1 MKISLLLILQR
12 NHTWRFSSFKN
23 TLRCLMR
30 YLDLACRLGNFSTI
44 LRASP
49 YEITFFTVHYEAY
62 FFLKHSILYGFKV
75 VRNHYL
81 RPPSL
86 MGDAKFKQNIWVTGD
101 FQLTLRETISKTV
114 VMKPNYLNTNL
125 SPRLVDNKTDADT
138 NSEKHFGCL
147 ILSLKKHTAV
157 FEVDSFTR
165 RQFKALKVCWQIVRM
180 VAK

>member
-1 MKISLLLILQR
+1 MKISVLLILQR

-114 VMKPNYLNTNL
+114 VTKPNYLNTNL
-125 SPRLVDNKTDADT
+125 LLTTKLMPIQTVKNTSVVWFYHLKSIPPFLKLTVLRADN
-138 NSEKHFGCL
+138 SKH
-147 ILSLKKHTAV
+147 
-157 FEVDSFTR
+157 
-165 RQFKALKVCWQIVRM
+165 
-180 VAK
+180 